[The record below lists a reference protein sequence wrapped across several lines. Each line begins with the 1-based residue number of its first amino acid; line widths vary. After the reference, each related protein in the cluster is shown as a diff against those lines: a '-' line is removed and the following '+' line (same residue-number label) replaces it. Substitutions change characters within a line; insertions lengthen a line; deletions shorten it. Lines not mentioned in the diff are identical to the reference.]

1 MPNEVVTINDRD
13 PPWII
18 NKIKRFIKNK
28 TEYLKNCVNPNNPES
43 LRHFEQ
49 MQDALRK
56 DIKIIISNF
65 LENLQ
70 LVKSILNFT
79 DPY

>member
-28 TEYLKNCVNPNNPES
+28 TEYLKNCIKPNNPES
-43 LRHFEQ
+43 LRHFE
-49 MQDALRK
+49 
-56 DIKIIISNF
+56 
-65 LENLQ
+65 
-70 LVKSILNFT
+70 
-79 DPY
+79 